1 MVEEESANCGG
12 EPCTP
17 TEKDDSW
24 LDEDEGEEAVEGED
38 TTFESG
44 DDENGD
50 GEMEMKV
57 EMKKLETM
65 VEMVETMVEM
75 EKAKADNKKTKLTN
89 KAAIR
94 NHYFL
99 SNPLK

>member
-65 VEMVETMVEM
+65 VEM